1 MNPQKLKTE
10 LRKGEGLHLT
20 VEVVV
25 VIIIEVPLALSPS
38 LSSSSLAVREPEVV
52 PEAPGLL
59 ESLTEHLVLL
69 DVVVGDGPSGE
80 LHGLLEVFL
89 GDLWDRVLVIVHVH
103 GGSLLLS
110 LLLPP
115 DVGVNTLPDGE
126 LAGSLADL
134 SQVGP
139 RETLRHLGEEGQVDL
154 L

>member
-115 DVGVNTLPDGE
+115 DVE

>member
-10 LRKGEGLHLT
+10 LKKGEGLHLT

-25 VIIIEVPLALSPS
+25 VIIIEVPLALSTS

-80 LHGLLEVFL
+80 LHGLFEVFL
-89 GDLWDRVLVIVHVH
+89 GDLRDWVLVIVHVH
-103 GGSLLLS
+103 GGSRAQLRKSRL
-110 LLLPP
+110 
-115 DVGVNTLPDGE
+115 GVSGLK
-126 LAGSLADL
+126 L
-134 SQVGP
+134 
-139 RETLRHLGEEGQVDL
+139 
-154 L
+154 